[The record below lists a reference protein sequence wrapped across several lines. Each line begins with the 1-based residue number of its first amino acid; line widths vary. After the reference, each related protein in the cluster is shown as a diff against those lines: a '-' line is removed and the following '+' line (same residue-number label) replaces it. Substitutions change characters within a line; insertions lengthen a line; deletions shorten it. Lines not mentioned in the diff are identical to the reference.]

1 MIHHSSNSEQQIPF
15 DSDFDEADHAEIVE
29 SGANSGSVLSSK
41 QAFAAGLI
49 SAVLT
54 IGTIG
59 FIILVV
65 RLVYS

>member
-1 MIHHSSNSEQQIPF
+1 MIHHSSNSEQQTPF
-15 DSDFDEADHAEIVE
+15 DPDFDKADHAEISE
-29 SGANSGSVLSSK
+29 TGNDSGFGLSSR
-41 QAFAAGLI
+41 QAFVAGLI

>member
-1 MIHHSSNSEQQIPF
+1 MSLEQQIPF
-15 DSDFDEADHAEIVE
+15 DQDFDDADQTDV
-29 SGANSGSVLSSK
+29 SNSNINSEFSLSSK

-59 FIILVV
+59 FIILIL

>member
-1 MIHHSSNSEQQIPF
+1 MSPEQQVPF
-15 DSDFDEADHAEIVE
+15 DADFDEADHADIVE
-29 SGANSGSVLSSK
+29 TNNSVQPGLSSK

-59 FIILVV
+59 FIIL
-65 RLVYS
+65 LVLISRKP

>member
-1 MIHHSSNSEQQIPF
+1 MSPEQQVPF
-15 DSDFDEADHAEIVE
+15 DADFDEADHADIVE
-29 SGANSGSVLSSK
+29 TNSNDRLGLSSK

-59 FIILVV
+59 FIIL
-65 RLVYS
+65 LVLISRKP